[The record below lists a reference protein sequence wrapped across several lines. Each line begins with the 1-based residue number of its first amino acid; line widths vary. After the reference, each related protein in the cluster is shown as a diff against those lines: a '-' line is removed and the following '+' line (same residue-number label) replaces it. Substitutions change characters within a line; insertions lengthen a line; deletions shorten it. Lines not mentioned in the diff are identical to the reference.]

1 MERVTL
7 ELSQPPHLQLS
18 RAYMHERLQMKQSEL
33 SALCDGIV
41 HSPVEIWVSHG
52 VGTARVRS
60 AQVDIEKAR
69 QSEHGRRL
77 CFVHKMLL
85 PLVVT

>member
-60 AQVDIEKAR
+60 AQVDIER
-69 QSEHGRRL
+69 RGNQSMERRYVL
-77 CFVHKMLL
+77 STRCFCLW
-85 PLVVT
+85 